1 MNHPTAPTE
10 HTQVHVD
17 WQRGGFHLNVALD
30 LPSQGTTVLFGPS
43 GCGKTTL
50 LRCMAGL
57 ERAPSARVRVNGQ
70 VWQDEQRFLPTWRR
84 PLGMVF
90 QEARLLQHLD
100 VRGNLAFGLP
110 RDQRRQAQQRL
121 APALE
126 TLGIAHLWD
135 RPVQQ
140 LSGGEQQRVAIAR
153 AWAAQPQLLLMD
165 EPLAALDWQRKQDIL
180 PWLERLQRS
189 LSIPMVYVT
198 HSIEEV
204 LRLADH
210 VVVLED
216 GQVKAQGTL
225 AEVMA
230 RTDTPLAQAEEA
242 SVLIEARVTHIETE
256 WHLAH
261 AQFDGGELSVRDSGL
276 VSGQSVRLRLLARDV
291 SITTQAA
298 HHTSIQNQIAG
309 TIEHIAP
316 AQHRAQALVQM
327 RCGSALILSRV
338 TQKAVHELGLSVGQ
352 PVWAQ
357 IKSVALAR

>member
-1 MNHPTAPTE
+1 MIGTTATPKP
-10 HTQVHVD
+10 TQVQVNWRRD
-17 WQRGGFHLNVALD
+17 AFQLNVALD

-57 ERAPSARVRVNGQ
+57 ERAPNARVYVNGQ
-70 VWQDEQRFLPTWRR
+70 VWQNDRQFLPTWQRS
-84 PLGMVF
+84 LGMVF
-90 QEARLLQHLD
+90 QEPRLLSHLD
-100 VRGNLAFGLP
+100 VKGNLAFGLP
-110 RDQRRQAQQRL
+110 RIQRAQARRLL
-121 APALE
+121 APTLE
-126 TLGIAHLWD
+126 TLGIEHLWD

-153 AWAAQPQLLLMD
+153 ALAAQPQLLLMD

-180 PWLERLQRS
+180 PWLERLQRH
-189 LSIPMVYVT
+189 LNIPMVYVT
-198 HSIEEV
+198 HSIDEV

-210 VVVLED
+210 VVVLQA

-225 AEVMA
+225 PEVLA
-230 RTDTPLAQAEEA
+230 RTDTPLAQADEA
-242 SVLIEARVTHIETE
+242 SVLIEARVTDIESE

-261 AQFDGGELSVRDSGL
+261 ARFDGGELSVRNSDL
-276 VSGQSVRLRLLARDV
+276 AVGQAVRLRLLARDV

-298 HHTSIQNQIAG
+298 HHTSIQNQLAG

-316 AQHRAQALVQM
+316 TLHPAQALVQM

-357 IKSVALAR
+357 VKSVALAR